1 VHGPTPDVGEVVGIA
16 AVAVAVVGGVVVVVG
31 ATVEDVDEAILVV
44 PDEPHPSATTPA
56 IGIRAA
62 TATRFTMGIY
72 PSRPGN
78 ALPA

>member
-1 VHGPTPDVGEVVGIA
+1 VHGPTSEVGEVVGIT
-16 AVAVAVVGGVVVVVG
+16 AVAVAVDGGAVVG
-31 ATVEDVDEAILVV
+31 ATVVDVDEAILVV